1 MARKAPRKDVASK
14 NERVLHTR
22 IPAALEDDIKKV
34 ADRLRIP
41 VSNLVRNILQDAL
54 ALATSVQKNVGD
66 RVAEIRD
73 LASPL
78 EAQLRGALLR
88 LRPAA
93 GAQPVGEPATA
104 AKPGAATLADV
115 IAWQP
120 IQLGRVTICA
130 GCDAELAAGSE
141 ARLGLTADPS
151 VRLFS
156 CSSCA
161 RKQQRAS
168 RGASKVSKDND

>member
-1 MARKAPRKDVASK
+1 VARKAPRKDVASK

-73 LASPL
+73 LAGDRLATVAES
-78 EAQLRGALLR
+78 LRGKH
-88 LRPAA
+88 PEAA
-93 GAQPVGEPATA
+93 SATA

-120 IQLGRVTICA
+120 IQLGRVTACV
-130 GCDAELAAGSE
+130 GCNAELAAGSE

-151 VRLFS
+151 IRLFS

-168 RGASKVSKDND
+168 RGASKASQDND

>member
-1 MARKAPRKDVASK
+1 MARKAPRKDVGSK

-66 RVAEIRD
+66 RVDEIRD
-73 LASPL
+73 LAGDRLATVADSL
-78 EAQLRGALLR
+78 RARRSEA
-88 LRPAA
+88 PS
-93 GAQPVGEPATA
+93 ATA

-120 IQLGRVTICA
+120 IQLGRVTTCA
-130 GCDAELAAGSE
+130 GCNAELAAGSE

-151 VRLFS
+151 IRLFS

-168 RGASKVSKDND
+168 RGASKPSTDNS